1 MRITSEGQ
9 VDVFKNIIEHRPW
22 GYFGLYANN
31 EPCTVKILYVKQGE
45 ALSLQVHRNRSQFYY
60 CIDDGFFIS
69 YSSEQV
75 PEEIMGD
82 RKALWEFTRA
92 YIVIEHG
99 GEGDMFGFRKRVIH
113 QADYAG
119 KREYGRIF
127 EIAFGENDEKDII
140 RIEDKY
146 GRE

>member
-9 VDVFKNIIEHRPW
+9 VDVFKNLIEHRPW

-31 EPCTVKILYVKQGE
+31 EPCTVKILYIWSGE
-45 ALSLQVHRNRSQFYY
+45 ALSLQVHRHRSQFYY
-60 CIDDGFFIS
+60 CLDDRFLIS
-69 YSSEQV
+69 YSAEPA
-75 PEEIMGD
+75 PEEIMGNRD
-82 RKALWEFTRA
+82 ALQEFA
-92 YIVIEHG
+92 HDNLIIVCG
-99 GEGDMFGFRKRVIH
+99 NEGDMFGFRKRVIH